1 MSTALVKLTEEKIGN
16 NNQLQAFVQQ
26 AKAVANV
33 IFPENIQFADPSL
46 RYGVRQVTVNSGD
59 SKQVYK
65 DKTTG
70 DYLLHSS
77 KIKEFVDA
85 VSIRWTDSQLEERKY
100 DEKGQVTY
108 VRVKVFGEL
117 KSVDGTIKQTVASGT
132 YDYYADKINFDSEK
146 QVNKRRYKADQLAET
161 NAKYRAV
168 KDLFPKLP
176 SLFSESDLKKPF
188 FIPYVLEDKNLA
200 IENALKDLPVEDQTL
215 LRKQRAAHIMGIA
228 DTIYSPSIGQRQI
241 ENTSAPEKTSN
252 VQDANIIEEKPM
264 FTPEEK
270 AHIDAETYRDAP
282 VKERIE
288 KILTLYKLKGLKNAD
303 GSEVTAAQVEKSS
316 IDKQII
322 VIEKLLLMDDQN
334 QELPL

>member
-241 ENTSAPEKTSN
+241 ENTASAPEQAFN
-252 VQDANIIEEKPM
+252 VQEANVIEEKPM

-270 AHIDAETYRDAP
+270 AHNDAETYRDAP
-282 VKERIE
+282 QKERSE
-288 KILTLYKLKGLKNAD
+288 KIVTLYKLKGIRNKDN
-303 GSEVTAAQVEKSS
+303 SEITTQQVEKAS
-316 IDKQII
+316 IDKQIE
-322 VIEKLLLMDDQN
+322 VIEKLLLTPDYSE
-334 QELPL
+334 ELP